1 MAVALT
7 ACSHGHADLRKP
19 STQDDFGV
27 QMARMNLWREARF
40 RFQRA
45 VELNPNDAMAHNNL
59 AVAFEANGE
68 YEKAAKEYREALR
81 LDRTNQYIQ
90 KNYSRYTE
98 FMARNRKRQQRQEG
112 KSANGETKPA
122 AATATSAA
130 GTAAT
135 STAPAAASSTATST
149 APAATTSNPPAQSP
163 PAQTAPPQTPPAAT
177 TPPAQNPPAQ
187 AAPAQN
193 PPPSTPPAVPPSNPP
208 GGSR

>member
-1 MAVALT
+1 MRHTVALALLMAVALT

-27 QMARMNLWREARF
+27 QMARMNLWREAMF

-45 VELNPNDAMAHNNL
+45 VEINPNDAMAHNNL

-68 YEKAAKEYREALR
+68 YEKAAKEYREALK

-112 KSANGETKPA
+112 KFANG
-122 AATATSAA
+122 
-130 GTAAT
+130 
-135 STAPAAASSTATST
+135 
-149 APAATTSNPPAQSP
+149 
-163 PAQTAPPQTPPAAT
+163 
-177 TPPAQNPPAQ
+177 
-187 AAPAQN
+187 
-193 PPPSTPPAVPPSNPP
+193 
-208 GGSR
+208 